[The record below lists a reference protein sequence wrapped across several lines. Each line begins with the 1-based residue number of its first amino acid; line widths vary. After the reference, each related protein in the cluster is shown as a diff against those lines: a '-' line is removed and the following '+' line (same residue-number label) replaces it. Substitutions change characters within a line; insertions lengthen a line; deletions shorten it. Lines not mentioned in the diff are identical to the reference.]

1 MIMQTREY
9 CDKEYRNLDEQFA
22 NIFRH
27 VSDTEALMILK
38 AMALSESYDTS
49 SSILMARLGLT
60 PKRYDSKMKK
70 LMRAGLID
78 RIDGR
83 YHATCFG
90 IVFFTWYGKIET
102 AIKYYWK
109 LKAIDSIIRMS
120 VGGKK
125 LPAREF
131 KRIMETLT
139 QNQEIKNVLALTGN
153 ACENE

>member
-1 MIMQTREY
+1 MQTREY
-9 CDKEYRNLDEQFA
+9 RDKEYMNLDEQFA

-27 VSDTEALMILK
+27 VSDTEALIILE
-38 AMALSESYDTS
+38 AMAISERYDTS
-49 SSILMARLGLT
+49 SSIIMARLGLT
-60 PKRYDSKMKK
+60 PKQYHSRMKK

-109 LKAIDSIIRMS
+109 LKAIDSIIGMS
-120 VGGKK
+120 VEEKK
-125 LPAREF
+125 LPVGELN
-131 KRIMETLT
+131 RIIETLI
-139 QNQEIKNVLALTGN
+139 QNQEMKNILVLTDN
-153 ACENE
+153 VCEN

>member
-1 MIMQTREY
+1 MQTRDY

-27 VSDTEALMILK
+27 VSDTEALIILK
-38 AMALSESYDTS
+38 ALAISESYDTS
-49 SSILMARLGLT
+49 SNIIMARLGLT
-60 PKRYDSKMKK
+60 RKQYHSRMKK

-109 LKAIDSIIRMS
+109 LKAIDSIIGMS
-120 VGGKK
+120 VGEKT
-125 LPAREF
+125 LPAREL
-131 KRIMETLT
+131 KRIIETLI
-139 QNQEIKNVLALTGN
+139 QNQEMKNTLALTEN
-153 ACENE
+153 LCEN